1 VDSVELPWEIIN
13 MPKTFRLFK
22 LTSNIYCLVD
32 LHSMSL
38 GLKRYSKVAQIL
50 SFNNSLLSLLL
61 CFGALS
67 FISPVLA
74 EGPEQPVQ
82 GRLQI
87 TTGELQHVQAQRIAA
102 IAERVAITGA
112 AVAGKRIVAVGDHGA
127 ILLSD
132 DAGKTFRQA
141 KNVPTRITFTSVSF
155 ADAQHGWAA
164 GHWGAIF
171 VTTDGGENWTLQRD
185 ERKADLPLLTIWF
198 KDAQNGYAAGIWS
211 TFLRTQDGG
220 KTWNPITIPAPPGAK
235 HADLNLFK
243 LFSDSKGE
251 LYIVAERGLL
261 LHSKD
266 DGDHWEFM
274 DTGNKGSLWAGV
286 ALRDGTLVVG
296 GLLGKA
302 FASHDGG
309 KTWQASITNTE
320 SSITDLVQDEEGK
333 VIAVGLDGVSL
344 VSTDSAAHFKM
355 SQRDDRLSLTA
366 IALVSGSAPVMFSK
380 TGVAKPE
387 AAH

>member
-1 VDSVELPWEIIN
+1 
-13 MPKTFRLFK
+13 MFK
-22 LTSNIYCLVD
+22 VLKIKPLVPV
-32 LHSMSL
+32 L
-38 GLKRYSKVAQIL
+38 
-50 SFNNSLLSLLL
+50 LLSLGVLGL
-61 CFGALS
+61 NAQT
-67 FISPVLA
+67 LA
-74 EGPEQPVQ
+74 EEPAQPPA

-87 TTGELQHVQAQRIAA
+87 TTGELQHLQAQRIPG
-102 IAERVAITGA
+102 IEGRVAITGA

-141 KNVPTRITFTSVSF
+141 KNVPTRVTFTSVSF
-155 ADAQHGWAA
+155 VDSQHGWAA
-164 GHWGAIF
+164 GHWGSIF

-185 ERKADLPLLTIWF
+185 ERKADLPILSIWF

-243 LFSDSKGE
+243 IFPDSKGA
-251 LYIVAERGLL
+251 LYVVAERGLV

-266 DGDHWEFM
+266 EGEHWDFM
-274 DTGNKGSLWAGV
+274 DTGNKGSLWSGV

-302 FASHDGG
+302 YASHDSG
-309 KTWQASITNTE
+309 KTWAASVTNTD
-320 SSITDLVQDEEGK
+320 SSITEMAEDADGK
-333 VIAVGLDGVSL
+333 VVAVGLDGVSL
-344 VSTDSAAHFKM
+344 VSTDSGAHYKM

-366 IALVSGSAPVMFSK
+366 LALLPGSAPVMFSK

>member
-1 VDSVELPWEIIN
+1 
-13 MPKTFRLFK
+13 MFK
-22 LTSNIYCLVD
+22 ISMTKSLVLTI
-32 LHSMSL
+32 
-38 GLKRYSKVAQIL
+38 
-50 SFNNSLLSLLL
+50 LLSLGVLGL
-61 CFGALS
+61 NAQT
-67 FISPVLA
+67 LA
-74 EGPEQPVQ
+74 EEPGQPVA
-82 GRLQI
+82 GKLQI
-87 TTGELQHVQAQRIAA
+87 TTGELQHLQAQRIPG
-102 IAERVAITGA
+102 IEGRVAITGA

-141 KNVPTRITFTSVSF
+141 KNVPTRLTFTSVSF
-155 ADAQHGWAA
+155 VDAQHGWAA

-171 VTTDGGENWTLQRD
+171 ATTDGGENWILQRD
-185 ERKADLPLLTIWF
+185 ERKADLPILSIWF

-243 LFSDSKGE
+243 LFPDSKGG
-251 LYIVAERGLL
+251 LYVVAERGLV

-266 DGDHWEFM
+266 EGEHWDFM

-302 FASHDGG
+302 FASRDAG
-309 KTWQASITNTE
+309 KTWQASATNTD
-320 SSITDLVQDEEGK
+320 SSITDLAEDADGK
-333 VIAVGLDGVSL
+333 LIGVALDGVSL
-344 VSTDSAAHFKM
+344 VSTDSGANYMM

-366 IALVSGSAPVMFSK
+366 MALLPGSAPVLFSK
-380 TGVAKPE
+380 TGVARAE
-387 AAH
+387 ATH